1 MRARRPRRRLW
12 LLYQTRRRYR
22 QPVLPQS
29 AGPAASVKSPPL
41 RRPEYASGVCNIA
54 VGSLRD
60 RENVTRDL
68 RADEVQQRSVREAK
82 RTPRA
87 RLSMARLP
95 INASSVRKGCG
106 QKLRHGAPCGAPV
119 APPSTT
125 ISAAWMLDASRQRLA
140 IPLAQLIEAPAAIL
154 LDWLRAKQTRL
165 ASPAALDVVHVPYP
179 HVRTMS
185 D

>member
-1 MRARRPRRRLW
+1 MRA
-12 LLYQTRRRYR
+12 
-22 QPVLPQS
+22 
-29 AGPAASVKSPPL
+29 AIDGPAAHKCFL
-41 RRPEYASGVCNIA
+41 
-54 VGSLRD
+54 GSKRMW
-60 RENVTRDL
+60 
-68 RADEVQQRSVREAK
+68 SEAQ
-82 RTPRA
+82 A
-87 RLSMARLP
+87 RCA
-95 INASSVRKGCG
+95 
-106 QKLRHGAPCGAPV
+106 CGAPV

-154 LDWLRAKQTRL
+154 LDRLRAKQTRL